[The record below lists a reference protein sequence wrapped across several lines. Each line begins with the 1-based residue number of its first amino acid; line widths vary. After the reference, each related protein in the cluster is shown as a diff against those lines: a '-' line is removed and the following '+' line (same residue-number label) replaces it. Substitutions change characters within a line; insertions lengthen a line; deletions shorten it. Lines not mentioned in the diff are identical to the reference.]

1 MHILKVWLLALLV
14 AIAFLG
20 VLSVTD
26 VLEGQDLRDA
36 ARMTIL
42 VIVVL
47 GSVHYGWTVLRGR
60 SNPTDHTDK
69 PVP

>member
-1 MHILKVWLLALLV
+1 MRILKVWLFALLI
-14 AIAFLG
+14 AIAVLG

-36 ARMTIL
+36 ARMTVL
-42 VIVVL
+42 AIVVL
-47 GSVHYGWTVLRGR
+47 GSVHYALAVLRGR

>member
-47 GSVHYGWTVLRGR
+47 GSVHYAWTVLRGR